1 MRRYFM
7 MASLAVLVS
16 GSVAVAQEK
25 EKHKNKEHH
34 DDNRPKIEG
43 SGNVV
48 TKDVSV
54 SSFDELSVGGVFSV
68 ALKQGSKEEVKIEAE
83 DNLQELFEVKNEGS
97 KLVVSMKK
105 DVNISS
111 KKKMK
116 VYITFKKL
124 KSLDIKTVGDVS
136 SDGNLSFEDLKLD
149 NKSVGNVDL
158 NFSAKSVSFDNKS
171 VGNIKLQGKADDVTI
186 RNKSVGN
193 INAASFAVQT
203 MDIENNSIGNTEV
216 NVEKTIKVKDNSL
229 GKVTNKGAATIRRAK
244 EIK

>member
-16 GSVAVAQEK
+16 GSVAIAQDK
-25 EKHKNKEHH
+25 EKHKNKEH

-48 TKDVSV
+48 TKDVNV

-68 ALKQGSKEEVKIEAE
+68 ALKQGGKEEVKIEAE
-83 DNLQELFEVKNEGS
+83 DNLQELFEIKNEGS

-105 DVNISS
+105 DVNINS

-136 SDGNLSFEDLKLD
+136 TDGSLSFDDLKLD

-158 NFSAKSVSFDNKS
+158 NFTAKSVSFDNKS

-203 MDIENNSIGNTEV
+203 MDIENSAIGHTEV
-216 NVEKTIKVKDNSL
+216 NVAKEIKVKDNSL
-229 GKVTNKGAATIRRAK
+229 GKVTNKGAATIKRPK
-244 EIK
+244 EI

>member
-1 MRRYFM
+1 MRRYFI

-16 GSVAVAQEK
+16 GSVAVAQENG
-25 EKHKNKEHH
+25 KHKNKEHN
-34 DDNRPKIEG
+34 DNRPKIEG

-48 TKDVSV
+48 TKDITV
-54 SSFDELSVGGVFSV
+54 SSFDELSVGGIFSV
-68 ALKQGSKEEVKIEAE
+68 ALKQGNREEVKIEAE

-97 KLVVSMKK
+97 KLVVGMKK
-105 DVNISS
+105 DVNINS

-124 KSLDIKTVGDVS
+124 KSLDVKTVGDVS
-136 SDGNLSFEDLKLD
+136 SDGNLSFDDLKLD

-158 NFSAKSVSFDNKS
+158 NFTAKSVSIDNKS

-193 INAASFAVQT
+193 INAASFAVQK

-216 NVEKTIKVKDNSL
+216 NVEKEIKVKDNSL
-229 GKVTNKGAATIRRAK
+229 GKVTNKGAATIKRPK